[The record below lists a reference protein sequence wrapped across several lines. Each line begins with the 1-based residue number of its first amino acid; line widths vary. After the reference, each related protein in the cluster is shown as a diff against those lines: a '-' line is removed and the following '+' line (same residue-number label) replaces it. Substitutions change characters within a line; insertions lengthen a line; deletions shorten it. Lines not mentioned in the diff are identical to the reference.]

1 MDTTAKLNA
10 FAKAKNIDI
19 KFWIPKTID
28 NDLMH
33 TDHTPGFGSA
43 AKFISTAVLET
54 YLDSKVYTN
63 NGIFIIETMGRDTG
77 WLAASGALATI
88 NGNKCADLVYLPERA
103 FSVQSF

>member
-19 KFWIPKTID
+19 KFFGIPKTID

-43 AKFISTAVLET
+43 AKFISTAV
-54 YLDSKVYTN
+54 
-63 NGIFIIETMGRDTG
+63 
-77 WLAASGALATI
+77 
-88 NGNKCADLVYLPERA
+88 
-103 FSVQSF
+103 